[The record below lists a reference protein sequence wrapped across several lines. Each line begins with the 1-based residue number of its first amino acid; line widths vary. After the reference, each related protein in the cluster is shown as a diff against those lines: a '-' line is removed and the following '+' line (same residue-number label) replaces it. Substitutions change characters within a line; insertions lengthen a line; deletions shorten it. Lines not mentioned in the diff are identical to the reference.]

1 MPILQLIVSRL
12 YQHVLELKL
21 WLLGSLICAY
31 LLISW
36 VLFALA
42 GESGLT
48 DSPLTF
54 IYFAATTA
62 STVGY
67 GDLSPETEAGR
78 MVAAFW
84 FFPGALLIFSAVLGR
99 LTGVLV
105 EGVRRMADGNGN
117 FERVQNATVIVGYRR
132 DRTPLM
138 VENLI
143 AGQDGDDKIILLAD
157 SKNVEVPE
165 GVRLI
170 RAERMDAL
178 QSLRR
183 AAIPGA
189 QKVLVYAGSDAET
202 FNTCLAIREL
212 NETVHVAAY
221 FEDRDTARRAGRLA
235 GIEPVVSNSCEAL
248 VRAAQDPGAGQILMA
263 LSTAGLGATI
273 YSAVI
278 ETEGTTGGNGG
289 ATETAFLEKALSGA
303 EGTLIAV
310 SQPDDA
316 AFLFRPFPKT
326 LKSGGSF
333 YYLASAR
340 LSESQILAGL
350 EGSDVRVSV

>member
-1 MPILQLIVSRL
+1 MPILQLIVARL
-12 YQHVLELKL
+12 YQHILELKL

-36 VLFALA
+36 VLFFLA
-42 GESGLT
+42 GENGLT
-48 DSPLTF
+48 GSPLTF

-117 FERVQNATVIVGYRR
+117 FERVENATVIVGYRR

-221 FEDRDTARRAGRLA
+221 FEDRDTARRAGKLA

-278 ETEGTTGGNGG
+278 ETNDSPETDTTL
-289 ATETAFLEKALSGA
+289 LEKALSGA
-303 EGTLIAV
+303 DGTLIAV
-310 SQPDDA
+310 SQPDSSD
-316 AFLFRPFPKT
+316 FLFRPFPKT
-326 LKSGGSF
+326 LKSGGTI
-333 YYLASAR
+333 YYLASKR
-340 LSESQILAGL
+340 LTESQILAGL
-350 EGSDVRVSV
+350 EGSNVRVSV

>member
-1 MPILQLIVSRL
+1 M
-12 YQHVLELKL
+12 LELKL
-21 WLLGSLICAY
+21 WLLLTLISGY

-36 VLFALA
+36 VLFVLA
-42 GESGLT
+42 GEAGLT
-48 DSPLTF
+48 RNPLTF

-78 MVAAFW
+78 LVAAFW

-99 LTGVLV
+99 LTGMLV

-117 FERVQNATVIVGYRR
+117 YERVQDATVIVGYHR
-132 DRTPLM
+132 DKTPLM

-143 AGQDGDDKIILLAD
+143 AGQDGDDKIILLAA

-189 QKVLVYAGSDAET
+189 QKVIVYAATDAET

-221 FEDRDTARRAGRLA
+221 FEDRDTARRAGKLA
-235 GIEPVVSNSCEAL
+235 SIEPVVSNACESL
-248 VRAAQDPGAGQILMA
+248 VRAAQDPGSGQILMA
-263 LSTAGLGATI
+263 LSTAGIGATI
-273 YSAVI
+273 YSAVVEAGSQI
-278 ETEGTTGGNGG
+278 GT
-289 ATETAFLEKALSGA
+289 AALENALKIC
-303 EGTLIAV
+303 EGTLIAI
-310 SQPDDA
+310 SQPEEDA
-316 AFLFRPFPKT
+316 FVFRPFPEA
-326 LKSGGSF
+326 LKSGGAI
-333 YYLASAR
+333 YYLANKR
-340 LSESQILAGL
+340 LSAGDISGGL
-350 EGSDVRVSV
+350 EGTDVRISV

>member
-1 MPILQLIVSRL
+1 VPILQVIISRL
-12 YQHVLELKL
+12 YQHVIELKL
-21 WLLGSLICAY
+21 WLLGTLICGY

-36 VLFALA
+36 LLFLLA
-42 GESGLT
+42 GETGLT
-48 DSPLTF
+48 GNPLTF

-117 FERVQNATVIVGYRR
+117 FERVQNATVIVGYHR
-132 DRTPLM
+132 DKTPLM
-138 VENLI
+138 VENLV
-143 AGQDGDDKIILLAD
+143 AGQDGDDKIILLAS

-170 RAERMDAL
+170 RAERLDAL

-189 QKVLVYAGSDAET
+189 QKVLVYAATDAET

-212 NETVHVAAY
+212 NDTVHIAAY
-221 FEDRDTARRAGRLA
+221 FEDRDTARRAGKLA
-235 GIEPVVSNSCEAL
+235 HIEPVVSNACEAL

-263 LSTAGLGATI
+263 LSTAGLGATV
-273 YSAVI
+273 YSAIV
-278 ETEGTTGGNGG
+278 E
-289 ATETAFLEKALSGA
+289 ADSSSDMAALEKALSGA

-310 SQPDDA
+310 SQPDDES
-316 AFLFRPFPKT
+316 FVFRPFPKA
-326 LKSGGSF
+326 LKSGGSI
-333 YYLASAR
+333 YYLAQKR
-340 LSESQILAGL
+340 LSASQIADGL
-350 EGSDVRVSV
+350 GGGDVRVTV

>member
-1 MPILQLIVSRL
+1 MPILQLIISRL
-12 YQHVLELKL
+12 YQHVIELKL
-21 WLLGSLICAY
+21 WLLMTLICAY
-31 LLISW
+31 LFISW
-36 VLFALA
+36 ALFWLA
-42 GESGLT
+42 GEGGLT
-48 DSPLTF
+48 NNPLTF

-117 FERVQNATVIVGYRR
+117 YERVQNATVIVGYHR
-132 DRTPLM
+132 DKTPLM

-143 AGQDGDDKIILLAD
+143 AGQDGDDKIILLAS

-170 RAERMDAL
+170 RAERLDAL

-183 AAIPGA
+183 AAIPCA
-189 QKVLVYAGSDAET
+189 QKVLVYAGTDAET

-212 NETVHVAAY
+212 NENVHIAAY
-221 FEDRDTARRAGRLA
+221 FEDRDTARRAGKLA
-235 GIEPVVSNSCEAL
+235 GIEPVVSNACESL

-263 LSTAGLGATI
+263 LSTAGLGATV
-273 YSAVI
+273 YSAIV
-278 ETEGTTGGNGG
+278 EAGSTTD
-289 ATETAFLEKALSGA
+289 TTDLEKALSGA
-303 EGTLIAV
+303 DGTLIAV
-310 SQPDDA
+310 SQPDNDD
-316 AFLFRPFPKT
+316 FLFRPFPQT
-326 LKSGGSF
+326 LKSGGSI
-333 YYLASAR
+333 YYLASKR
-340 LSESQILAGL
+340 LSANQITDGL
-350 EGSDVRVSV
+350 EGGDVRITV

>member
-1 MPILQLIVSRL
+1 MI
-12 YQHVLELKL
+12 ELKL
-21 WLLGSLICAY
+21 WLLGTLICGY

-36 VLFALA
+36 LLFLLA
-42 GESGLT
+42 GETGLT
-48 DSPLTF
+48 ANPLTF

-117 FERVQNATVIVGYRR
+117 YERVQNATVIVGYHR
-132 DRTPLM
+132 DKTPLM
-138 VENLI
+138 VENLV
-143 AGQDGDDKIILLAD
+143 AGQDGDDKIILLAS

-170 RAERMDAL
+170 RAERLDAL

-183 AAIPGA
+183 AAIAGA
-189 QKVLVYAGSDAET
+189 QKVLVYAATDAET

-212 NETVHVAAY
+212 NENVHIAAY
-221 FEDRDTARRAGRLA
+221 FEDRDTARRAGKLA
-235 GIEPVVSNSCEAL
+235 NIEPVVSNACEAL

-263 LSTAGLGATI
+263 LSTAGLGATV
-273 YSAVI
+273 YSAIV
-278 ETEGTTGGNGG
+278 EGDSSA
-289 ATETAFLEKALSGA
+289 ATQDLEKALSSA

-310 SQPDDA
+310 SQPDNDD
-316 AFLFRPFPKT
+316 FLFRPFPKD
-326 LKSGGSF
+326 LKSGGSI
-333 YYLASAR
+333 YYLASKR
-340 LSESQILAGL
+340 LSARQITDGL
-350 EGSDVRVSV
+350 EGGNVRVTV